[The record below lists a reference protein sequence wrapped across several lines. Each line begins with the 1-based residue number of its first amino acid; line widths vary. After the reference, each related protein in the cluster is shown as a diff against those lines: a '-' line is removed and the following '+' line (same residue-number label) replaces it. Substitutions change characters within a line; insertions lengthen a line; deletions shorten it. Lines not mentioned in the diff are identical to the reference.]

1 MIARKYFAWRDLK
14 YQRERRIAISNFHG
28 GVRQS
33 ICLREILFCRMRT
46 GENVAITKIYFA
58 ASAFRVGRVNVAPYI
73 FSRTHVDVSRI
84 RVHLHLVAH
93 NTHVYSRITRGVC
106 TRICIYGHA
115 MPWCACVRAHL
126 LVHACVGTGIHGH
139 DFQLLRF
146 IEYQRRWRIGTSYLS
161 LSLSLSLS
169 ISHTVGEIVSN
180 RNEFSVNDREDSR
193 MKSSVTR
200 ALVRLSSFTAIID
213 KRVSIFQ
220 STLAQRARPDLI
232 VLIDL
237 TWRDTRLYLV
247 LAARISTN
255 ESLPFEF
262 RIEDSSNHVRNVCN
276 WDGALLSNDRARRN
290 VLAWDVL
297 LLWRLRTTG
306 TSRGS
311 FLLKARLGLYD
322 RESRS
327 KPLRA
332 LWKLL
337 AATRCFAVPL

>member
-1 MIARKYFAWRDLK
+1 VSAVWTLLPIYLAAHTLTSRVYACTYTSL
-14 YQRERRIAISNFHG
+14 RII
-28 GVRQS
+28 
-33 ICLREILFCRMRT
+33 RT
-46 GENVAITKIYFA
+46 YTA
-58 ASAFRVGRVNVAPYI
+58 ASRAVCVHVYAFTGTRCLGARVYVRTYSCMRASARAYTDTI
-73 FSRTHVDVSRI
+73 FSSCDSSNISDVDVSGLPI
-84 RVHLHLVAH
+84 
-93 NTHVYSRITRGVC
+93 S
-106 TRICIYGHA
+106 
-115 MPWCACVRAHL
+115 
-126 LVHACVGTGIHGH
+126 
-139 DFQLLRF
+139 
-146 IEYQRRWRIGTSYLS
+146 LS

-262 RIEDSSNHVRNVCN
+262 RIEDSSNHVRNMCN

-337 AATRCFAVPL
+337 AATRCFAGITRHRKVCLHPLDSEGRYRRYSMYD